1 MENTSTIQER
11 LASDEGRALVKE
23 WLRGN
28 KGKGRLA
35 LARHVCER
43 LDLRDA
49 RGRLRQ
55 GGTQKAL
62 RVLESRGYWRLPKPQ
77 SRGPGQWKPRRLHH
91 RVAQPLKVPER
102 VEQVQGLCVVEVV

>member
-1 MENTSTIQER
+1 MDTTKTIQER
-11 LASDEGRALVKE
+11 LASGEGQAVVKE
-23 WLRGN
+23 WLREN
-28 KGKGRLA
+28 KGKRRAA
-35 LARHVCER
+35 LVRHVCER

-62 RVLESRGYWRLPKPQ
+62 RVLEARGYWLLPKPQ
-77 SRGPGQWKPRRLHH
+77 SRGPGQWKPRRPRH

-102 VEQVQGLCVVEVV
+102 VEQV